1 MDEIIYRILAVIGL
15 LIVVL
20 GNYFSIKTLTRKKY
34 TYLLLTLGAIL
45 LLLYSVSINDTIFII
60 LQAVVII
67 TSIWEYYMVHI
78 KKTKS
83 PKIKTPKLK
92 S

>member
-1 MDEIIYRILAVIGL
+1 MNDMVYRIIAIAGL

-20 GNYFSIKTLTRKKY
+20 GNYFSLKTKTRKKY
-34 TYLLLTLGAIL
+34 TYLLFILGAIFL
-45 LLLYSVSINDTIFII
+45 MLYSINIGDVIFTI

-67 TSIWEYYMVHI
+67 TSLIEYYIVHI

-83 PKIKTPKLK
+83 PKLK